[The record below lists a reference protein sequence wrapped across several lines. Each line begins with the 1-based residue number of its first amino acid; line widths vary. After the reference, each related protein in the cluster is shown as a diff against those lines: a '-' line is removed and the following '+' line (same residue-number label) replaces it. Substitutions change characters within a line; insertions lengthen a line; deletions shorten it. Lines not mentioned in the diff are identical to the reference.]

1 MIIDGH
7 AHIYAEKSAEKII
20 TSFTQLHHMEPTDS
34 VGAGTA
40 ADLLS
45 RMEASRIDYTVL
57 ANFAPVKSIDRT
69 NEWTLSVAREHSG
82 LIPLISVYPGIPVEQ
97 VKNWFLNGAKGIKM
111 HNGIQNFDPADP
123 GLAEVYRF
131 CEAGRI
137 SVTFHCGETSRVHLN
152 EYTDISHFV
161 PVLKRFP
168 GIPFVMTHLAAGNP
182 DTVFRLAEEC
192 PNAIF
197 DTSITMTGEKC
208 IYRIHDDFWE
218 TDDNVVRAFRQIGCE
233 RITFGSDYPFGNP
246 AGDIRR
252 IESLALTDE
261 EKRMILGENSQRLYF
276 NQSDEPG
283 GLTE

>member
-97 VKNWFLNGAKGIKM
+97 IKNWFLNGAKGIKM

-137 SVTFHCGETSRVHLN
+137 NG
-152 EYTDISHFV
+152 
-161 PVLKRFP
+161 
-168 GIPFVMTHLAAGNP
+168 
-182 DTVFRLAEEC
+182 
-192 PNAIF
+192 
-197 DTSITMTGEKC
+197 
-208 IYRIHDDFWE
+208 
-218 TDDNVVRAFRQIGCE
+218 
-233 RITFGSDYPFGNP
+233 ITFDSVN
-246 AGDIRR
+246 
-252 IESLALTDE
+252 
-261 EKRMILGENSQRLYF
+261 
-276 NQSDEPG
+276 
-283 GLTE
+283 